1 MKDNIQLHRDNEG
14 VTTMGLKQFLLDAN
28 SLDL

>member
-1 MKDNIQLHRDNEG
+1 MKREVVIRRDEEG
-14 VTTMGLKQFLLDAN
+14 ITTMGLKQFLLNPD